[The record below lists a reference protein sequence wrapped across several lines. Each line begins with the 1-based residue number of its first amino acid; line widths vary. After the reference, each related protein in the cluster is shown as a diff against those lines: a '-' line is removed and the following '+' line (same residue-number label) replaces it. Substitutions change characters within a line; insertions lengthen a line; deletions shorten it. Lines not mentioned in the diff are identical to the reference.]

1 MTPSVALDVGRL
13 RGVNAPLWRKRGK
26 HAINGRTAE
35 RLKRQALRGVNR
47 QPFTVR
53 TCYIQSYT
61 RAFIITAEIAK
72 NFLKKTIDNS
82 INM

>member
-13 RGVNAPLWRKRGK
+13 RGVKIPLWRKRGK
-26 HAINGRTAE
+26 HAINRRTRE
-35 RLKRQALRGVNR
+35 RLKTQGLRGVNR
-47 QPFTVR
+47 QPFNVR

-61 RAFIITAEIAK
+61 RAFIIAAEMVK

-82 INM
+82 INL